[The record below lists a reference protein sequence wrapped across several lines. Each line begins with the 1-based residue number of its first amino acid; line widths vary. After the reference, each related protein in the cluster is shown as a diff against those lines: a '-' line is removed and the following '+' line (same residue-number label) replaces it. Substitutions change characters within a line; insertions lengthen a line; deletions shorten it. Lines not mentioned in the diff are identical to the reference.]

1 MSAIDLLVC
10 GAQVVLPTGIQK
22 IFLGVDQGKIVSH
35 TETKAKTMVAAEGLI
50 LLPGAVDAHVHYN
63 EPGRGDWEGWETGSR
78 ASRAGGATT
87 VVEMPLNAQPPTLDA
102 ETFAQK
108 RAVAEKKSCLDF
120 SLWGGLTPLNLN
132 QLEELARAGVIGFK
146 AFMVDSGTPDFPG
159 SDPATLKEGMAK
171 AANFGLPVA
180 VHAESPELIRQLTE
194 EIRKKGGTSVRDYLA
209 SRPIETELEA
219 IRLICN
225 LAGET
230 GCRLHIVHVSCPEG
244 VEEIHLARKRGVDV
258 TAETCPHY
266 LVLTEEN
273 MMQMGP
279 PAKCAPPLRS
289 ETARR
294 GLLRQIE
301 EGKVDTIGSDHSPAP
316 GSMKTDPDF
325 FKVWGGIS
333 GCQHLVPLLFSAGLS
348 PTKIARLTA
357 ENPAR
362 RLGLFPRK
370 GSLEIGADADFLLV
384 RTGVSD
390 EVRAADLLTKH
401 PITPYLGRKLSAR
414 VEKVAVRGRFETAPG
429 HFLSSAPLK

>member
-1 MSAIDLLVC
+1 MPKVDLLVR
-10 GAQVVLPTGIQK
+10 GGTIVLPGGEKKTPVAIQH
-22 IFLGVDQGKIVSH
+22 GKVVGH
-35 TETKAKTMVAAEGLI
+35 AEVEACQVIDATDL
-50 LLPGAVDAHVHYN
+50 LVLPGAVDAHVHYN

-78 ASRAGGATT
+78 ASRAGGATS

-102 ETFAQK
+102 DAFQKK
-108 RAVAEKKSCLDF
+108 RAVAENKSCVDF
-120 SLWGGLTPLNLN
+120 ALWGGITPLNLDK
-132 QLEELARAGVIGFK
+132 LEELGRAGAIGFK

-159 SDPATLKEGMAK
+159 SDPATLKKGMAT
-171 AANFGLPVA
+171 AAKLGLPVSI
-180 VHAESPELIRQLTE
+180 HAESPGPIRQRTE
-194 EIRKKGGTSVRDYLA
+194 EIRKKGGTSVRDYLS

-219 IRLICN
+219 IRLACD

-230 GCRLHIVHVSCPEG
+230 RCRLHIVHLSCPEG
-244 VEEIHLARKRGVDV
+244 IEEIQKARQRGVDV

-266 LVLTEEN
+266 LVLTDED
-273 MMQMGP
+273 MVRLGP

-289 ETARR
+289 AAARK
-294 GLLRQIE
+294 GLLQKIH

-348 PTKIARLTA
+348 PVEIARLTS

-370 GSLEIGADADFLLV
+370 GSLEAGSDADFVLIRRQSAPVKESELLY
-384 RTGVSD
+384 RH
-390 EVRAADLLTKH
+390 K
-401 PITPYLGRKLSAR
+401 ITPFAGMNLP
-414 VEKVAVRGRFETAPG
+414 VRIEGTFLRGSPHPLPG
-429 HFLSSAPLK
+429 QFLSPLLSL

>member
-1 MSAIDLLVC
+1 MSAIDLLVR
-10 GAQVVLPTGIQK
+10 GAQVVLPTGMHK
-22 IFLGVDQGKIVSH
+22 ISIGVDQGKIVAH
-35 TETKAKTMVAAEGLI
+35 TEAKAKAVVDAEGRI

-63 EPGRGDWEGWETGSR
+63 EPGREDWEGWRSGSR

-108 RAVAEKKSCLDF
+108 RAVAERKSCVDF
-120 SLWGGLTPLNLN
+120 ALWGGLTPLNLDK
-132 QLEELARAGVIGFK
+132 LEELGQAGAIGFK
-146 AFMVDSGTPDFPG
+146 AFMVESGTPDFPA
-159 SDPATLKEGMAK
+159 SDPTTLKKGMAT
-171 AANFGLPVA
+171 AAQLGLPVS
-180 VHAESPELIRQLTE
+180 VHAESPEPIQRHTG
-194 EIRKKGGTSVRDYLA
+194 EIRKKGGKSVRDYLA
-209 SRPIETELEA
+209 SRPIKTELEA
-219 IRLICN
+219 IRLICD

-244 VEEIHLARKRGVDV
+244 IEAIQEARKRGVNV

-266 LVLTEEN
+266 LTLTEED
-273 MMQMGP
+273 MIQIGS

-289 ETARR
+289 EAARQ

-301 EGKVDTIGSDHSPAP
+301 EGKIDTIGSDHSPAP
-316 GSMKTDPDF
+316 GTMKTDPDF
-325 FKVWGGIS
+325 FKVWGGIA

-348 PTKIARLTA
+348 PTRIARLTA

-390 EVRAADLLTKH
+390 EVRPGDLLMTH

-414 VEKVAVRGRFETAPG
+414 VEKVAVRGCLESTTG
-429 HFLSSAPLK
+429 LFLTPSPSS

>member
-1 MSAIDLLVC
+1 MDLLVR
-10 GAQVVLPTGIQK
+10 GAQVILPTGVQTIS
-22 IFLGVDQGKIVSH
+22 LGVDEGKIVSH
-35 TETKAKTMVAAEGLI
+35 TETRAKTVVEAEGLI

-102 ETFAQK
+102 QSFAQK
-108 RAVAEKKSCLDF
+108 RTVAERKSCVDF
-120 SLWGGLTPLNLN
+120 ALWGGITPLNLN
-132 QLEELARAGVIGFK
+132 KLEELGQAGVIGFK
-146 AFMVDSGTPDFPG
+146 AFMVDSGTPDFPA
-159 SDPATLKEGMAK
+159 SDPATLKQGMTQ
-171 AANFGLPVA
+171 AAQLGLPVSI
-180 VHAESPELIRQLTE
+180 HAESPEPIRRRTE
-194 EIRKKGGTSVRDYLA
+194 ERRQKGGTSVRDYLA
-209 SRPIETELEA
+209 SRPIDTELEA
-219 IRLICN
+219 IRLVCD

-244 VEEIHLARKRGVDV
+244 VEEIQQARKRGVDV

-266 LVLTEEN
+266 LILSEED
-273 MMQMGP
+273 MIRIGP
-279 PAKCAPPLRS
+279 PAKCAPPLRP
-289 ETARR
+289 EVARR

-301 EGKVDTIGSDHSPAP
+301 EGKIDTIGSDHSPAP

-325 FKVWGGIS
+325 FQVWGGIA

-348 PTKIARLTA
+348 PTEIARLTA

-370 GSLEIGADADFLLV
+370 GTLEIGADADFLLI
-384 RTGVSD
+384 RTGVRD
-390 EVRAADLLTKH
+390 EVHAADLLTKH

-414 VEKVAVRGRFETAPG
+414 VEKVAVRGRFEPAPG
-429 HFLSSAPLK
+429 HFLSPAPSR